1 MSLLE
6 SVSMCIAPLEIHFPK
21 IGAESIL
28 ENITLAGGLLPEHRI
43 VSFVRNTIT
52 FVLSETRGQNDQT
65 YLLTNALVS
74 LFFSDAPNH
83 AIDFFG
89 GRSRLVPQIIIPLS
103 MTASYLGLESICS
116 RTQ

>member
-1 MSLLE
+1 
-6 SVSMCIAPLEIHFPK
+6 MCIAPLEIHFPK

-28 ENITLAGGLLPEHRI
+28 ENITLAGGLLPGHRI

-65 YLLTNALVS
+65 YLLTVS

-83 AIDFFG
+83 AIDFLEGEAAWF
-89 GRSRLVPQIIIPLS
+89 PQIIPLS
-103 MTASYLGLESICS
+103 ITASYLGLESICS